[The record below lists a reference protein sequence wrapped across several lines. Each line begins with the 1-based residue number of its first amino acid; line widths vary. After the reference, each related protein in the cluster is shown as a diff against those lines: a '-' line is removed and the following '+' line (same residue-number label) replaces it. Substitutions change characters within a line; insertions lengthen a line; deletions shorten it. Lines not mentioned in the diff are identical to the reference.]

1 MKKLVDELEATQA
14 EETRLR
20 NEKDDCERKVDL
32 AKALINGL
40 ANERENWKVDLAKNK
55 ENRENI
61 VGDIIISSGVIAYL
75 GVFIKQYRDECT
87 QSWAD
92 MLMKF
97 QIKSTKNVSVETVL
111 GDAVKIRQWQ
121 IQGLPQDSFSTD
133 SAIIADYSERWC
145 LFIDPQ
151 MQANLWLKN
160 RYKEEQLKV
169 IKPTND
175 PNFVSRTLENSI
187 NFGTP
192 VILEDANETFDPL
205 LDPLLAKQI
214 EKKGSEYFIK
224 FGDQGISF
232 NPDFKFYITTKMSRP
247 HYSPEVCV
255 KVTMLNFMAT
265 QDGLLDQMLSIIV
278 RIEEPVKYERRNQNI
293 QTKADNQKKQAE
305 LQDKILNMVANS
317 KDDILED
324 RDLKV
329 TLDESK
335 IQSVQIEQTLKE
347 MENQNKAIEQ
357 IRDQFVPVATRVS
370 RLFFVLTDLI
380 NVDPMYQYSL
390 EFFRLIYE
398 GAVRSVEGVFEKSQ
412 KNDRKAYF
420 ISEFTWRLY
429 KNVCR
434 SLFEKDKLLFSFL
447 ICLKI
452 MDEVQKETG
461 GLDFP
466 VVRFLMAGATKVE
479 LTKPNPTG
487 ESGWLTNKA
496 WLAMLEMS
504 EKFKQFKGFDDSFAA
519 NIDAW
524 EKIYNSPNP

>member
-205 LDPLLAKQI
+205 LDPLLAK
-214 EKKGSEYFIK
+214 
-224 FGDQGISF
+224 
-232 NPDFKFYITTKMSRP
+232 
-247 HYSPEVCV
+247 
-255 KVTMLNFMAT
+255 
-265 QDGLLDQMLSIIV
+265 
-278 RIEEPVKYERRNQNI
+278 
-293 QTKADNQKKQAE
+293 
-305 LQDKILNMVANS
+305 
-317 KDDILED
+317 
-324 RDLKV
+324 
-329 TLDESK
+329 
-335 IQSVQIEQTLKE
+335 
-347 MENQNKAIEQ
+347 
-357 IRDQFVPVATRVS
+357 
-370 RLFFVLTDLI
+370 
-380 NVDPMYQYSL
+380 
-390 EFFRLIYE
+390 
-398 GAVRSVEGVFEKSQ
+398 
-412 KNDRKAYF
+412 
-420 ISEFTWRLY
+420 
-429 KNVCR
+429 
-434 SLFEKDKLLFSFL
+434 
-447 ICLKI
+447 
-452 MDEVQKETG
+452 
-461 GLDFP
+461 
-466 VVRFLMAGATKVE
+466 
-479 LTKPNPTG
+479 
-487 ESGWLTNKA
+487 
-496 WLAMLEMS
+496 
-504 EKFKQFKGFDDSFAA
+504 
-519 NIDAW
+519 
-524 EKIYNSPNP
+524 